1 MAQAY
6 FEPGGRQLLAQG
18 VNPGYPTPKKTPEP
32 RSVAEWV
39 AEIAVLAWSQ
49 SVSFP
54 NERWEGVRWPTGNE
68 IRALPDQPTLS
79 CDCFGLASDI
89 PLRGTKSTLRVD
101 EICELVLADA
111 GSNIHSSPE
120 DSSVKS
126 VVLRLP
132 VKLR

>member
-1 MAQAY
+1 MAK
-6 FEPGGRQLLAQG
+6 PW
-18 VNPGYPTPKKTPEP
+18 VTNKKTPEP

-39 AEIAVLAWSQ
+39 TEIAVLAWSQ

-101 EICELVLADA
+101 EICEHQLADA
-111 GSNIHSSPE
+111 GSDIHSSPKG
-120 DSSVKS
+120 SSVKS